1 MLYRRVG
8 DRYAL
13 GTRGGKGLKKNIAFR
28 TNLLVCILLIVSS
41 IVISVFSYDSSY
53 KLAKKN
59 VEQLSEQTS
68 KSVYYQ
74 ITNCFSEPIAVAR
87 TMAGDT
93 LLVECLQQEA
103 SLSQEQMAE
112 NIGAYLSAYQQMYG
126 FDAVFLVST
135 ETGRYYNCNGIDRIV
150 SQSEEGYAWYDQLL
164 ASDRTYAVDVD
175 NDKSEGAD
183 DAQTFFVDCK
193 MTDAQGNVV
202 GVVGVGILMDELKES
217 IDACIDGVNGQ
228 VFLVDQ
234 YGKIQFS
241 NEEKTVGDEE
251 DTELPETG
259 GQQPADV
266 QSQPEGQMTAE
277 EQPTAGGQPA
287 DVQSQPEGQA
297 QPDTEQDTE
306 RDFFKENDMED
317 LREPLMQHG
326 ENGAP
331 QRMWRENGMPSEA
344 RYMESQFIE
353 ELSWNLIVSNDIG
366 SDMRSVAVQILKS
379 SIVIFAVVIV
389 ILLVITRVVRRFEK
403 RITEL
408 TKEQEQMI
416 RKATR
421 DLYGDICEWNLSS
434 GMLVNE
440 SAESVAKALG
450 VDTQIS
456 YETVIGEIA
465 KRYVN
470 ETEREEFL
478 TFLDKKNLLAEFE
491 YGDSCLH
498 HEFQIQ
504 RESGQTL
511 WMRIDAYISYHVQEN
526 AYYLLTYWKNI
537 DAQKRKEI
545 DTLNRAERDE
555 MTGLYTKTS
564 IGRHITKY
572 LAANETQMGGFF
584 IFDIDN
590 FKQANDGN
598 GHAFGDAAITEFAGT
613 IRDCFPENSLI
624 GRIGGD
630 EFVAFMPATDWS
642 EVETQAKK
650 VSGALERTVVMDRKQ
665 WNMSASI
672 GVAMSPTDGTTYEML
687 YRNADKALYRTKKN
701 GKNGFNVYDA
711 SSDVSTTDK

>member
-1 MLYRRVG
+1 M
-8 DRYAL
+8 
-13 GTRGGKGLKKNIAFR
+13 KKNIAFR
-28 TNLLVCILLIVSS
+28 TNLLVCILLIASS

-93 LLVECLQQEA
+93 LLAECLKEEA
-103 SLSQEQMAE
+103 SLPQEQME
-112 NIGAYLSAYQQMYG
+112 KRIGTYLSAYKQMYG

-135 ETGRYYNCNGIDRIV
+135 ETGRYYNCNGIDRIIV
-150 SQSEEGYAWYDQLL
+150 QSGGENVWYDQLL
-164 ASDRTYAVDVD
+164 ASDQSYAVDVD
-175 NDKSEGAD
+175 TDRSEGAD

-193 MTDAQGNVV
+193 VTDSQGDVV

-217 IDACIDGVNGQ
+217 IDACIDGVNGR

-241 NEEKTVGDEE
+241 NEEKPVEDEE
-251 DTELPETG
+251 G
-259 GQQPADV
+259 
-266 QSQPEGQMTAE
+266 
-277 EQPTAGGQPA
+277 
-287 DVQSQPEGQA
+287 
-297 QPDTEQDTE
+297 TEQ
-306 RDFFKENDMED
+306 DFFKENDMED
-317 LREPLMQHG
+317 MREPLMQHKDSG
-326 ENGAP
+326 SP
-331 QRMWRENGMPSEA
+331 QKMWRENGIPGEA
-344 RYMESQFIE
+344 QYMEAQFIE
-353 ELSWNLIVSNDIG
+353 ELSWHLIVSNNVDA
-366 SDMRSVAVQILKS
+366 DMKRVGIQVLKS
-379 SIVIFAVVIV
+379 SIVIFTVVIL
-389 ILLVITRVVRRFEK
+389 ILLVITRLVRRFEK

-408 TKEQEQMI
+408 TMEQEQML

-421 DLYGDICEWNLSS
+421 DLYGEICEWNLSS
-434 GMLVNE
+434 GMLVDE
-440 SAESVAKALG
+440 SAEGVAKALG
-450 VDTQIS
+450 VAKQIS

-504 RESGQTL
+504 RESGQTF

-555 MTGLYTKTS
+555 LTGLYTKTS

-572 LAANETQMGGFF
+572 LAVNQAQLGGFF

-613 IRDCFPENSLI
+613 IRENFPKDSLI

-630 EFVAFMPATDWS
+630 EFVAYMPVTDPS
-642 EVETQAKK
+642 EVEAQAEKI
-650 VSGALERTVVMDRKQ
+650 SRALERTVVMDGKQ

-701 GKNGFNVYDA
+701 GKNGFTVYDA
-711 SSDVSTTDK
+711 SSDASTTDK

>member
-1 MLYRRVG
+1 M
-8 DRYAL
+8 
-13 GTRGGKGLKKNIAFR
+13 KKNIAFR
-28 TNLLVCILLIVSS
+28 TNLLVCILLIASS

-93 LLVECLQQEA
+93 LLAECLKEEA
-103 SLSQEQMAE
+103 SLPQEQME
-112 NIGAYLSAYQQMYG
+112 KRIGTYLSAYKQMYG

-135 ETGRYYNCNGIDRIV
+135 ENGRYYNCNGIDRIIV
-150 SQSEEGYAWYDQLL
+150 QSGGENVWYDQLL
-164 ASDRTYAVDVD
+164 ASDQSYAVDVD
-175 NDKSEGAD
+175 TDRSEGAD

-193 MTDAQGNVV
+193 VTDSQGDVV

-217 IDACIDGVNGQ
+217 IDACIDGVNGR

-241 NEEKTVGDEE
+241 NEEKPVEDEE
-251 DTELPETG
+251 G
-259 GQQPADV
+259 
-266 QSQPEGQMTAE
+266 
-277 EQPTAGGQPA
+277 
-287 DVQSQPEGQA
+287 
-297 QPDTEQDTE
+297 TEQ
-306 RDFFKENDMED
+306 DFFKENDMED
-317 LREPLMQHG
+317 MREPLMQHKDSG
-326 ENGAP
+326 SP
-331 QRMWRENGMPSEA
+331 QKMWRENGIPGEA
-344 RYMESQFIE
+344 QYMEAQFIE
-353 ELSWNLIVSNDIG
+353 ELSWHLIVSNNVDA
-366 SDMRSVAVQILKS
+366 DMKRVGIQVLKS
-379 SIVIFAVVIV
+379 SIVIFTVVIL
-389 ILLVITRVVRRFEK
+389 ILLVITRLVRRFEK

-408 TKEQEQMI
+408 TMEQEQML

-434 GMLVNE
+434 GMLVDE
-440 SAESVAKALG
+440 SAEGVAKALG
-450 VDTQIS
+450 VAKQIS

-504 RESGQTL
+504 RESGQTF

-572 LAANETQMGGFF
+572 LAVNQAQLGGFF

-598 GHAFGDAAITEFAGT
+598 GHAFGDAAITEFAGA
-613 IRDCFPENSLI
+613 IHENFPKDSMI

-630 EFVAFMPATDWS
+630 EFVAYMPVTDPS
-642 EVETQAKK
+642 EVEAQAEKI
-650 VSGALERTVVMDRKQ
+650 SRALERTVVMDGKQ

-672 GVAMSPTDGTTYEML
+672 GVAMSPNDGITYEML

-701 GKNGFNVYDA
+701 GKNSFTVYNE
-711 SSDVSTTDK
+711 SSDASTTDK